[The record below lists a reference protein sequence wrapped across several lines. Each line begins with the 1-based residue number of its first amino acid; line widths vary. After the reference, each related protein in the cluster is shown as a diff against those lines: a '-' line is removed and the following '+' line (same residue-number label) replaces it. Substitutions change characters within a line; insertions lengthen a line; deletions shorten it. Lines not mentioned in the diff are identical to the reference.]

1 MNTKTIQ
8 EILDETKG
16 MEYIE
21 LSEYIRNFSVS
32 LTTDTDAFF
41 TIAKLTSLLTNLID
55 KYNDKSI

>member
-21 LSEYIRNFSVS
+21 LSDYIRNFSVA
-32 LTTDTDAFF
+32 LTTETDAFF

>member
-16 MEYIE
+16 MGYAE
-21 LSEYIRNFSVS
+21 LSEYIRNFSVT

>member
-21 LSEYIRNFSVS
+21 LSEYIRNFSVT
-32 LTTDTDAFF
+32 LTTETDAFF

>member
-8 EILDETKG
+8 EILDKTKG
-16 MEYIE
+16 MEYTE

-32 LTTDTDAFF
+32 LTNDTDAFF

>member
-21 LSEYIRNFSVS
+21 LSEYIRNFSVT

>member
-32 LTTDTDAFF
+32 LTNDTDAFF